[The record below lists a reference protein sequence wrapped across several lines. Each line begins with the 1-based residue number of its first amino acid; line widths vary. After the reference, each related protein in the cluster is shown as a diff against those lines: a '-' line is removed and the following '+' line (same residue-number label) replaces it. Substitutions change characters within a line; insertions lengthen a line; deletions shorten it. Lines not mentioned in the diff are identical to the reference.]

1 MTIPQNLSISID
13 LNKIDEKYVIAGKN
27 GARYVDLKLVNSPD
41 NEYGSDYFVSQGLP
55 KAQREAIK
63 ASGGE
68 WPKTPIVGNGNAW
81 QVLEGRTNDNKPAPR
96 DAAPA
101 AAYSGGYGASV
112 PNVSEDMP
120 F

>member
-13 LNKIDEKYVIAGKN
+13 LNKIDEQYIIQGKN
-27 GARYVDLKLVNSPD
+27 GARYVDLKLVNSPN

-68 WPKTPIVGNGNAW
+68 WPKTPIIGNGNAW
-81 QVLEGRTNDNKPAPR
+81 QVLEGQTNDNKPQR
-96 DAAPA
+96 DKGGLTESPKSAAPA
-101 AAYSGGYGASV
+101 SGSD
-112 PNVSEDMP
+112 DMP

>member
-13 LNKIDEKYVIAGKN
+13 LNKIDEQYIIQGKN
-27 GARYVDLKLVNSPD
+27 GARYVDLKLVNSPN

-81 QVLEGRTNDNKPAPR
+81 QVLEGQTNENKPAR
-96 DAAPA
+96 GDAPA
-101 AAYSGGYGASV
+101 AAPSAAPASGSD
-112 PNVSEDMP
+112 DMP